1 MLTLASRLARATG
14 LAKSAS
20 RPRQAPLRVVLTFD
34 LEEHHRIESAAALL
48 SHPAWR
54 ARYGQRME
62 DATRWLLDQLAEHSV
77 LATFFVVA
85 ELGRDHPGLMR
96 ALADAGHE
104 VASHGWDHRR
114 LHHLTPLAF
123 REDLQKSRDVLEQ
136 LTGRAV
142 VGYRAPTFS
151 VVRETSWAIDILA
164 EEGWKYDSSIFP
176 VRHDRYGVPDAPRG
190 PFVVHGSHGR
200 VLELPPATLGLG
212 ALRVPTGGGGYFR
225 LLPTWL
231 LERSLGQAAENEP
244 PVATLYFHPWEFDPD
259 QPRLP
264 LRRVSRWRTYAG
276 IFRTRP
282 RLSRLL
288 ASRPFVRA
296 IDVAQSLQGD
306 LDRLPNFYL
315 AG

>member
-1 MLTLASRLARATG
+1 MLALASQLAQAAGLARSG
-14 LAKSAS
+14 R
-20 RPRQAPLRVVLTFD
+20 RPRPTPLQVVLSFD

-48 SHPAWR
+48 CHPTWS

-62 DATRWLLDQLAEHSV
+62 DATRWLMDQLAEHRV
-77 LATFFVVA
+77 RATFFILG
-85 ELGRDHPGLMR
+85 ELGRDHSGLMR
-96 ALADAGHE
+96 DLAGAGHE

-114 LHHLTPLAF
+114 LQHLTPVAF
-123 REDLQKSRDVLEQ
+123 REDLRRSRDVLEQ
-136 LTGRAV
+136 STGRAV

-164 EEGWKYDSSIFP
+164 EEGMKYDSSIYP

-190 PFVVHGSHGR
+190 PFVVHGSRGQM
-200 VLELPPATLGLG
+200 LELPPATLGLG
-212 ALRVPTGGGGYFR
+212 SLRVPTGGGGYFR

-231 LERSLGQAAENEP
+231 LERSLTQAAHDDP
-244 PVATLYFHPWEFDPD
+244 PVAMLYFHPWEFDPD

-264 LRRVSRWRTYAG
+264 LGSMSRWRTYAG

-296 IDVAQSLQGD
+296 IDVAQSLQDD
-306 LDRLPNFYL
+306 LDRLPNFNL